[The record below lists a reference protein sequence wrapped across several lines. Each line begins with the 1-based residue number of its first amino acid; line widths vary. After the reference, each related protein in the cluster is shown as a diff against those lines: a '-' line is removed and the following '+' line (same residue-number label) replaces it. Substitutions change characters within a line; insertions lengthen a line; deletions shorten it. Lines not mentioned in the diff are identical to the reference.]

1 MRRVLCGSA
10 AYLFG
15 TIGAAAHAFPAFQPT
30 PLGLVN
36 AAVVCAAIGW
46 LGMRTLIWVAA
57 GPVTRLAKSRLVDE
71 LATPPTPV
79 DDWMTMAHA
88 AGVARG
94 AR

>member
-1 MRRVLCGSA
+1 MRRVLCGCT

-15 TIGAAAHAFPAFQPT
+15 TIGVAAHAFPGFQPT

-46 LGMRTLIWVAA
+46 SGMWTLIWVAA
-57 GPVTRLAKSRLVDE
+57 GPVANSAMSRRVDE
-71 LATPPTPV
+71 LAAPPTPV
-79 DDWMTMAHA
+79 DDWMTVARA